1 MLTKISGGTIFDP
14 ANNVDGKTCDL
25 YIQDDRIVDTPA
37 DDIKIDQTI
46 DASGKVVMAGAIDL
60 HTHIGGGKVNIART
74 MMTDDHRERID
85 NRTNLKRAGSGTVTP
100 STASTGYRYAEMGY
114 TACFEPAILPNNARQ
129 AHMEMADT
137 PMVDT
142 GGYVLLGNDDF
153 LLRMMA
159 SGAEQ
164 SLINDYVAWTLIAT
178 QCIGIKVVNP
188 GGINAF
194 KFNTRKL
201 DVDEPNPHY
210 GVTPRDIVRV
220 LSRALSELGVPH
232 PLHIHCSNLGIPG
245 NYESTLQ
252 TIAAAEGHPIHLTH
266 VQFHSYGTD
275 GPYHFSSE
283 AARIAEVVCSH
294 PEVSTDVGQI
304 MFGQT
309 VTCSGDTMLQ
319 HRHRNH
325 ANPHKWT
332 CMDIECDAGCGVVPF
347 RYRNKQFVNALQWAI
362 GLETFLLIDDPWYV
376 FLTTDHP
383 NGAPFT
389 SYPHLIRLLMDKS
402 FRNDH
407 LANIH
412 KGAAEMSHLKSIER
426 EYSLYEIAIMTR
438 AAPARILGLRDRGH
452 LGKDAIADVVIYPSM
467 KDKEQMFSKPWR
479 VLKNGEVTVKDGEIV
494 TTTKGQTHTV
504 RPQYDKRIE
513 QKLEQYFDKFQ
524 TIRFNNFA
532 ISDDEMTSSIG
543 SKITVHPCT
552 RERRA

>member
-1 MLTKISGGTIFDP
+1 MLTKITGGTIFDP
-14 ANNVDGKTCDL
+14 ANGIDGEVRDL
-25 YIQDDRIVDTPA
+25 FIRDDHVIETPP
-37 DDIKIDQTI
+37 DDVKIDTTI
-46 DASGKVVMAGAIDL
+46 DAKGKTIMAGAIDL
-60 HTHIGGGKVNIART
+60 HTHIGGGKVNVART
-74 MMTDDHRERID
+74 MMTDDHRQRVD
-85 NRTNLKRAGSGTVTP
+85 HRTDLKRAGSGIATP
-100 STASTGYRYAEMGY
+100 STTSAGYRYGEMGY
-114 TACFEPAILPNNARQ
+114 TACFEPAVLPNNARQ

-142 GGYVLLGNDDF
+142 GGYALLGNDDF

-159 SGAEQ
+159 EDAEQ
-164 SLINDYVAWTLIAT
+164 SLINDYVAWTLTAT

-210 GVTPRDIVRV
+210 GVTARDIVRV

-252 TIAAAEGHPIHLTH
+252 TIAAAESHPIHLTH

-275 GPYHFSSE
+275 GPYSFSSE
-283 AARIAEVVCSH
+283 AARIAEAINSNRGVT
-294 PEVSTDVGQI
+294 TDVGQI

-319 HRHRNH
+319 YRHRHH
-325 ANPHKWT
+325 ASPRKWT

-362 GLETFLLIDDPWYV
+362 GLETFLMIEDPWRV

-389 SYPHLIRLLMDKS
+389 SYPHLIKLLMDKS
-402 FRNDH
+402 FRNDQ

-412 KGAAEMSHLKSIER
+412 NGAAEMSHLSAIDR
-426 EYSLYEIAIMTR
+426 EYSLYEIATMTR
-438 AAPARILGLRDRGH
+438 AAPARILGLSDRGH
-452 LGKDAIADVVIYPSM
+452 LNSDAVADIVIYDTLD
-467 KDKEQMFSKPWR
+467 DKEQMFTKPWR
-479 VLKNGEVTVKDGEIV
+479 VFKNGEVIVEDGEIV
-494 TTTKGQTHTV
+494 AKSKGKTQTI
-504 RPQYDKRIE
+504 RPQYDQRIE
-513 QKLEQYFDKFQ
+513 QKLKEYFDKYQ
-524 TIRFNNFA
+524 TIRFGNFA
-532 ISDDEMTSSIG
+532 IKDDEMAENIG
-543 SKITVHPCT
+543 SEITTHPCT
-552 RERRA
+552 CERLV